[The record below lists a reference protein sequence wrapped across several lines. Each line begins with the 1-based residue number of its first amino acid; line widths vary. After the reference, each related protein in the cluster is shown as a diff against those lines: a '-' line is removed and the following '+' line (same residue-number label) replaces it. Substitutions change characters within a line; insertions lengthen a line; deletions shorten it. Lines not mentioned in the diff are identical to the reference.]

1 MPSVLLFGQGRS
13 LAAATT
19 AAARPSREMP
29 PTALASVAAAGR
41 SATSPLVPGA
51 VAVPAPL
58 RSTSALPSMACHAL
72 ALRSAGIA
80 SCSSRTEPLISS
92 GMDGSKRREQ
102 RRRRRRNDVAIHRR
116 TPTSAVAAAAA
127 SPSSSSSSGGVG
139 SSSNEPV
146 ASPPAKQEKK
156 TMTAAGGNGS
166 SSSSSSESL
175 PPKTPADV
183 AELLARSAQLLRR
196 QEEVAKLQ
204 AETAKELA
212 RALAEARSAAASGAA
227 SGDSVA
233 FARAT
238 REVAKGRRDTAA
250 AATAAAAAAQAQAP
264 TSTSSTTS
272 PSTPPSPPAPTVVI
286 PPALDAR
293 ARGEFD
299 ARFHSTS
306 SSATPR
312 DLRVLPRRIVLVR
325 HAESEG
331 NVDSHAYTYMPDPQ
345 VPLTHRGLQQA
356 VEAGRAIRE
365 MFDGDYEDGYF
376 PLNSSSRIVSSA
388 VKPSS
393 AADYR
398 LHFYMSPY
406 KRSRQTCEAIASA
419 FPRGVVNRIQEDVQ
433 LREQDF
439 GNFQDAAGKEREKA
453 ERLRFG
459 RFFYRFPNGE
469 SGADV
474 YDRMTLFEDHLVRD
488 INAGRFSAGTSLV
501 LVTHGLAL
509 RIFLMRWFHWTV
521 ADFLQCYNPPNAA
534 PVVLE
539 RTISPIAPDG
549 CFDSVDCALDDPS
562 SVRVHTKALYRLSRS
577 SRSVLKGC
585 TEEMC
590 YVN

>member
-1 MPSVLLFGQGRS
+1 M
-13 LAAATT
+13 
-19 AAARPSREMP
+19 
-29 PTALASVAAAGR
+29 
-41 SATSPLVPGA
+41 
-51 VAVPAPL
+51 
-58 RSTSALPSMACHAL
+58 
-72 ALRSAGIA
+72 
-80 SCSSRTEPLISS
+80 
-92 GMDGSKRREQ
+92 
-102 RRRRRRNDVAIHRR
+102 
-116 TPTSAVAAAAA
+116 
-127 SPSSSSSSGGVG
+127 
-139 SSSNEPV
+139 
-146 ASPPAKQEKK
+146 
-156 TMTAAGGNGS
+156 
-166 SSSSSSESL
+166 
-175 PPKTPADV
+175 
-183 AELLARSAQLLRR
+183 
-196 QEEVAKLQ
+196 
-204 AETAKELA
+204 
-212 RALAEARSAAASGAA
+212 
-227 SGDSVA
+227 
-233 FARAT
+233 
-238 REVAKGRRDTAA
+238 
-250 AATAAAAAAQAQAP
+250 
-264 TSTSSTTS
+264 
-272 PSTPPSPPAPTVVI
+272 
-286 PPALDAR
+286 
-293 ARGEFD
+293 
-299 ARFHSTS
+299 
-306 SSATPR
+306 
-312 DLRVLPRRIVLVR
+312 R

-345 VPLTHRGLQQA
+345 VPLTPRGLEQA

-365 MFDGDYEDGYF
+365 MFDADGREDEY
-376 PLNSSSRIVSSA
+376 LSSSSSSFTPRGSDNNNVSRPIVSSA
-388 VKPSS
+388 IKPSS

-419 FPRGVVNRIQEDVQ
+419 FPRGVVTRIQEDVQ

-521 ADFLQCYNPPNAA
+521 ADFLECYNPPNAA

-549 CFDSVDCALDDPS
+549 CFDSVDSALDDPS
-562 SVRVHTKALYRLSRS
+562 SVRVHTKALYRRS
-577 SRSVLKGC
+577 PESRSVLKGC

>member
-1 MPSVLLFGQGRS
+1 MSSPPAQSERK
-13 LAAATT
+13 TT
-19 AAARPSREMP
+19 AASN
-29 PTALASVAAAGR
+29 
-41 SATSPLVPGA
+41 
-51 VAVPAPL
+51 
-58 RSTSALPSMACHAL
+58 
-72 ALRSAGIA
+72 
-80 SCSSRTEPLISS
+80 
-92 GMDGSKRREQ
+92 GS
-102 RRRRRRNDVAIHRR
+102 
-116 TPTSAVAAAAA
+116 
-127 SPSSSSSSGGVG
+127 
-139 SSSNEPV
+139 
-146 ASPPAKQEKK
+146 
-156 TMTAAGGNGS
+156 GS
-166 SSSSSSESL
+166 SSSSSQSSL
-175 PPKTPADV
+175 SKTPADV
-183 AELLARSAQLLRR
+183 AELLDRSAQLLRR
-196 QEEVAKLQ
+196 QEEVARLQ
-204 AETAKELA
+204 AETAKELS
-212 RALAEARSAAASGAA
+212 RALSEARNAAASGAA
-227 SGDSVA
+227 SGDAVA

-238 REVAKGRRDTAA
+238 REVVARGGGGGGGGASQARARAR
-250 AATAAAAAAQAQAP
+250 AATSAP
-264 TSTSSTTS
+264 A
-272 PSTPPSPPAPTVVI
+272 PPPPAPLPPPAPPAAAV

-293 ARGEFD
+293 VRGEFD

-345 VPLTHRGLQQA
+345 VPLTQRGLDQA
-356 VEAGRAIRE
+356 TEAGRAIRE
-365 MFDGDYEDGYF
+365 MFDEDYDDGYF
-376 PLNSSSRIVSSA
+376 SNAPSNSFSSSSSSHPIVSSA
-388 VKPSS
+388 TRPSS
-393 AADYR
+393 KANYR

-419 FPRGVVNRIQEDVQ
+419 FPRGVVTRVQEDVQ

-521 ADFLQCYNPPNAA
+521 ADFLECYNPPNAA

-549 CFDSVDCALDDPS
+549 CFDSMDCALDDPS
-562 SVRVHTKALYRLSRS
+562 SVRVHTKALYRLSPA

>member
-1 MPSVLLFGQGRS
+1 M
-13 LAAATT
+13 
-19 AAARPSREMP
+19 
-29 PTALASVAAAGR
+29 
-41 SATSPLVPGA
+41 TS
-51 VAVPAPL
+51 
-58 RSTSALPSMACHAL
+58 S
-72 ALRSAGIA
+72 
-80 SCSSRTEPLISS
+80 
-92 GMDGSKRREQ
+92 
-102 RRRRRRNDVAIHRR
+102 
-116 TPTSAVAAAAA
+116 AA
-127 SPSSSSSSGGVG
+127 SRD
-139 SSSNEPV
+139 
-146 ASPPAKQEKK
+146 A
-156 TMTAAGGNGS
+156 
-166 SSSSSSESL
+166 
-175 PPKTPADV
+175 
-183 AELLARSAQLLRR
+183 
-196 QEEVAKLQ
+196 
-204 AETAKELA
+204 
-212 RALAEARSAAASGAA
+212 
-227 SGDSVA
+227 VA

-238 REVAKGRRDTAA
+238 REVAGSGGAGGRRGGE
-250 AATAAAAAAQAQAP
+250 AAQATATPTPTPAP
-264 TSTSSTTS
+264 PRASSS
-272 PSTPPSPPAPTVVI
+272 PSPTVII

-345 VPLTHRGLQQA
+345 VPLTPRGLEQA

-365 MFDGDYEDGYF
+365 MFEGDRDSGDGFY
-376 PLNSSSRIVSSA
+376 SSSGSSSSPIVSSA
-388 VKPSS
+388 IKPPS

-419 FPRGVVNRIQEDVQ
+419 FPRGVVTRIQEDVQ

-521 ADFLQCYNPPNAA
+521 ADFLECYNPPNAA

-549 CFDSVDCALDDPS
+549 CFDSVDSALDDPS
-562 SVRVHTKALYRLSRS
+562 SVRVHTKALYRLSPG
-577 SRSVLKGC
+577 SRSVLK
-585 TEEMC
+585 
-590 YVN
+590 VKSRFFFF

>member
-1 MPSVLLFGQGRS
+1 M
-13 LAAATT
+13 AT
-19 AAARPSREMP
+19 P
-29 PTALASVAAAGR
+29 PPQSD
-41 SATSPLVPGA
+41 GA
-51 VAVPAPL
+51 
-58 RSTSALPSMACHAL
+58 
-72 ALRSAGIA
+72 
-80 SCSSRTEPLISS
+80 
-92 GMDGSKRREQ
+92 K
-102 RRRRRRNDVAIHRR
+102 
-116 TPTSAVAAAAA
+116 AA
-127 SPSSSSSSGGVG
+127 SG
-139 SSSNEPV
+139 S
-146 ASPPAKQEKK
+146 
-156 TMTAAGGNGS
+156 NGS
-166 SSSSSSESL
+166 STSPPSDESL
-175 PPKTPADV
+175 PLLQPRTPADV

-204 AETAKELA
+204 AETAKELT
-212 RALAEARSAAASGAA
+212 RALTEARSAAASGAA
-227 SGDSVA
+227 SGDAVA

-238 REVAKGRRDTAA
+238 RDVVKGKAKT
-250 AATAAAAAAQAQAP
+250 TP
-264 TSTSSTTS
+264 TSPTTSTSTSSS
-272 PSTPPSPPAPTVVI
+272 SSLSSSSSSSSTPPPLSPTIII

-345 VPLTHRGLQQA
+345 VPLTQRGLDQA
-356 VEAGRAIRE
+356 AEAGRAIRE
-365 MFDGDYEDGYF
+365 MFDEDYDEGYF
-376 PLNSSSRIVSSA
+376 SNSSNSNSFSSSPIVSSA
-388 VKPSS
+388 IKPSS
-393 AADYR
+393 KANYR

-419 FPRGVVNRIQEDVQ
+419 FPRGVVTRIQEDVQ

-521 ADFLQCYNPPNAA
+521 ADFLECYNPPNAA

-549 CFDSVDCALDDPS
+549 CFDSVDNCALDDPS
-562 SVRVHTKALYRLSRS
+562 SVRVHTKALYRLSPA

>member
-1 MPSVLLFGQGRS
+1 M
-13 LAAATT
+13 
-19 AAARPSREMP
+19 
-29 PTALASVAAAGR
+29 
-41 SATSPLVPGA
+41 
-51 VAVPAPL
+51 
-58 RSTSALPSMACHAL
+58 
-72 ALRSAGIA
+72 
-80 SCSSRTEPLISS
+80 
-92 GMDGSKRREQ
+92 
-102 RRRRRRNDVAIHRR
+102 
-116 TPTSAVAAAAA
+116 
-127 SPSSSSSSGGVG
+127 
-139 SSSNEPV
+139 
-146 ASPPAKQEKK
+146 ASPPAPQPEKK
-156 TMTAAGGNGS
+156 ATAASNGNGS
-166 SSSSSSESL
+166 SSSSSSSSSQSL
-175 PPKTPADV
+175 PKTPTDV

-204 AETAKELA
+204 AETARELS
-212 RALAEARSAAASGAA
+212 RALAEARNAAASSAA
-227 SGDSVA
+227 SGDAVA

-238 REVAKGRRDTAA
+238 REVGSGGGRRGGGGGGGGGEGGG
-250 AATAAAAAAQAQAP
+250 AAQAAQAAQATP
-264 TSTSSTTS
+264 ASS
-272 PSTPPSPPAPTVVI
+272 PAPPPASPTVII

-345 VPLTHRGLQQA
+345 VPLTPRGLEQA
-356 VEAGRAIRE
+356 VEAGRAIRG
-365 MFDGDYEDGYF
+365 MFEGDREDGGGGFYA
-376 PLNSSSRIVSSA
+376 PSSSSSRSSRSGSSPGSPPPIVSSA
-388 VKPSS
+388 ARPPS

-419 FPRGVVNRIQEDVQ
+419 FPRGAVTRIQEDVQ

-521 ADFLQCYNPPNAA
+521 ADFLECYNPPNAA

-549 CFDSVDCALDDPS
+549 CFDSVDSALDDPS
-562 SVRVHTKALYRLSRS
+562 SVRVHTKALYRLSPS

>member
-1 MPSVLLFGQGRS
+1 M
-13 LAAATT
+13 
-19 AAARPSREMP
+19 
-29 PTALASVAAAGR
+29 
-41 SATSPLVPGA
+41 
-51 VAVPAPL
+51 
-58 RSTSALPSMACHAL
+58 
-72 ALRSAGIA
+72 
-80 SCSSRTEPLISS
+80 
-92 GMDGSKRREQ
+92 
-102 RRRRRRNDVAIHRR
+102 
-116 TPTSAVAAAAA
+116 
-127 SPSSSSSSGGVG
+127 
-139 SSSNEPV
+139 
-146 ASPPAKQEKK
+146 ASPPAV
-156 TMTAAGGNGS
+156 ASNGNGS
-166 SSSSSSESL
+166 SSSL
-175 PPKTPADV
+175 PKSPADV

-196 QEEVAKLQ
+196 PEEVAKLQ
-204 AETAKELA
+204 AETARELS
-212 RALAEARSAAASGAA
+212 RALAEARSAAAMTSSAA
-227 SGDSVA
+227 SGDAVA

-238 REVAKGRRDTAA
+238 REVVRRGGGGGE
-250 AATAAAAAAQAQAP
+250 AAQAA
-264 TSTSSTTS
+264 T
-272 PSTPPSPPAPTVVI
+272 PAPTPSSSAPAPPPASSSSPTVII

-345 VPLTHRGLQQA
+345 VPLTPRGLEQA
-356 VEAGRAIRE
+356 VDAGRAIRE
-365 MFDGDYEDGYF
+365 MFEGDRDSGDGFYS
-376 PLNSSSRIVSSA
+376 NSSSSSSPPIVSSA
-388 VKPSS
+388 MKPPS

-419 FPRGVVNRIQEDVQ
+419 FPRGVVTRIQEDVQ

-521 ADFLQCYNPPNAA
+521 ADFLECYNQPNAA

-549 CFDSVDCALDDPS
+549 CFDSVDSALDDPS
-562 SVRVHTKALYRLSRS
+562 SVRVHTKALYRLSPA